1 MSMPARL
8 RRLAFLAHRWLG
20 IGGCVL
26 MLLWFGSGI
35 VMLYVG
41 YPKLTPA
48 ERLARLPPLDPAD
61 CCVGLRALPPP
72 ADGAVL
78 TSVRGRPAYVLGTR
92 TYAGDTGAPEPA
104 TSPALALAAARA
116 FSPGASPRLDGRIV
130 EDRWTHS
137 GGLNPH
143 RPLYRVQVDA
153 PEPATLYVSSAT
165 GQVVLDAPLAQ
176 QRWNYVG
183 AWLHWLYLF
192 RNRPADPVWTWLV
205 IALSGACT
213 LVAASGVLVG
223 IWRWRF
229 RGRYKSGSRSP
240 YREPWMR
247 WHHILGLVFSLCTC
261 TWIFSG
267 LMSMNPGGVF
277 AAPAPAPDRVAY
289 AGPAGDAPRP
299 DDPRPVLAALRAAGF
314 APVELRW
321 RRLGG
326 ESYVLA
332 YDAHGDSRI
341 VRAGPRGPRIT
352 RHWQPEEVLPAA
364 AALFPGWRWRS
375 TVLTDYDA
383 YYYGRHEAAMN
394 GGAPRG
400 LPALRLAG
408 DNGVLAYID
417 LRSGDPVLI
426 LSPSQRVGR
435 WLFYFLHSW
444 DLPPLLRAATLRDVL
459 LILLSAGGILLSAT
473 GCVIG
478 WRRLRTK
485 AAARHPPGPRRA

>member
-1 MSMPARL
+1 MHMPARL
-8 RRLAFLAHRWLG
+8 RRLVFLAHRWLG

-26 MLLWFGSGI
+26 MLLWFASGI

-48 ERLARLPPLDPAD
+48 ERLARLPPLDPAA
-61 CCVGLRALPPP
+61 CCIGLRRLPQP

-78 TSVRGRPAYVLGTR
+78 TSVRGRPAYVLGAR
-92 TYAGDTGAPEPA
+92 AYAGDTGAPAPEV
-104 TSPALALAAARA
+104 SPELALASARA
-116 FSPGASPRLDGRIV
+116 YAPEGTARLDGKIA
-130 EDRWTHS
+130 EDRWTHAR
-137 GGLNPH
+137 GLDPH
-143 RPLYRVQVDA
+143 RPLFRIQIDG

-165 GQVVLDAPLAQ
+165 GQVVLDAPVTQ
-176 QRWNYVG
+176 QRWNYAG

-192 RNRPADPVWTWLV
+192 RSRPVDPVWTWLV

-213 LVAASGVLVG
+213 LIAASGVLVG

-247 WHHILGLVFSLCTC
+247 WHHVLGLGFSLFTC

-277 AAPAPAPDRVAY
+277 AAPDPPPDRAAY
-289 AGPAGDAPRP
+289 AGPAGAPRM
-299 DDPRPVLAALRAAGF
+299 DDPRPALAALRASGF
-314 APVELRW
+314 APVELHW

-326 ESYVLA
+326 ENYILA
-332 YDAHGDSRI
+332 FDADGDSRV
-341 VRAGPRGPRIT
+341 VRAGPQGPRIAP
-352 RHWQPEEVLPAA
+352 HWRPEEVLPAA

-375 TVLTDYDA
+375 TVLTAYDA
-383 YYYGRHEAAMN
+383 YYYGRHDEAMN

-400 LPALRLAG
+400 LPALRLEG

-417 LRSGDPVLI
+417 LRSGDLALA

-444 DLPPLLRAATLRDVL
+444 DLPPMLRAAALRDAL

-478 WRRLRTK
+478 WRRLRAK
-485 AAARHPPGPRRA
+485 AAPRRPPGRRGA